1 MLGYLNINFILVFYF
16 SLLIRAF
23 ASVFPFL
30 EAMLDKNIFFFG
42 KNKNRWCKNVEICA
56 CRQRNK
62 PHKTYVFYIFKPK

>member
-30 EAMLDKNIFFFG
+30 DAMLDKNIFFFG
-42 KNKNRWCKNVEICA
+42 KNEIKKCK
-56 CRQRNK
+56 
-62 PHKTYVFYIFKPK
+62 Y